1 LIFIC
6 DNTIIP
12 RFVDNFI
19 KNVDRERGSYIV
31 KQLTILKGLIM
42 KTISAKDFSSLIN
55 VSPHLIYKI
64 IKEHNLSVVPLGN
77 KNALPPESIRKILEL
92 RGFKFKKHNSKPL
105 VINVFGMKGGIGKTS
120 IATALAEG
128 SSRLGFRVLA
138 VDLDMQGNLTQSFN
152 MKKHGQPVLYHVIVG
167 DKNIK
172 DVIIP
177 VTPNL
182 HLLPSSLDNSQI
194 EHVLNS
200 KQSINITNFF
210 DEMFD
215 SIMSDYD
222 LIVIDCPPSI
232 HKITVC
238 ASCFATENLIPINAD
253 IDSFDG
259 VVMTVSEIEKI
270 ERSFKNLSIK
280 INYKIIFNK
289 YDAREKLSLN
299 IMGSISERK
308 NLKDNLLP
316 IVIRTNT
323 AFKNTKADGEY
334 IFDSKKS
341 TAKEDCFS
349 LISELT
355 GLTDWLARGK
365 SNIRDLES
373 TVA

>member
-1 LIFIC
+1 
-6 DNTIIP
+6 
-12 RFVDNFI
+12 
-19 KNVDRERGSYIV
+19 
-31 KQLTILKGLIM
+31 M

-64 IKEHNLSVVPLGN
+64 IKEHDLPVVPLGN

-92 RGFKFKKHNSKPL
+92 RGFVFKTKNSNPL
-105 VINVFGMKGGIGKTS
+105 IINVFGMKGGIGKTS
-120 IATALAEG
+120 IATAFAEG
-128 SSRLGFRVLA
+128 ASRLGFRVLA
-138 VDLDMQGNLTQSFN
+138 IDLDMQGNLTQSFN

-172 DVIIP
+172 DVIVP

-210 DEMFD
+210 DEMLD
-215 SIMSDYD
+215 SVKCDYD

-280 INYKIIFNK
+280 INYKRVYNK

-299 IMGSISERK
+299 IMGSISE
-308 NLKDNLLP
+308 
-316 IVIRTNT
+316 
-323 AFKNTKADGEY
+323 
-334 IFDSKKS
+334 
-341 TAKEDCFS
+341 
-349 LISELT
+349 
-355 GLTDWLARGK
+355 
-365 SNIRDLES
+365 
-373 TVA
+373 

>member
-1 LIFIC
+1 
-6 DNTIIP
+6 
-12 RFVDNFI
+12 
-19 KNVDRERGSYIV
+19 
-31 KQLTILKGLIM
+31 M
-42 KTISAKDFSSLIN
+42 KTISTKDFSSLIN

-64 IKEHNLSVVPLGN
+64 IKEHALPVVPVGN
-77 KNALPPESIRKILEL
+77 KNALPPDTVRRILEI
-92 RGFKFKKHNSKPL
+92 RGYTFKRHINEPL
-105 VINVFGMKGGIGKTS
+105 IINVFGMKGGIGKTS
-120 IATALAEG
+120 IATAFAEG
-128 SSRLGFRVLA
+128 ASRLGYKVLA
-138 VDLDMQGNLTQSFN
+138 IDLDMQANLTQSFN
-152 MKKHGQPVLYHVIVG
+152 MKRHGQPVLYHAIIGDKKISEVIV
-167 DKNIK
+167 
-172 DVIIP
+172 P

-182 HLLPSSLDNSQI
+182 HLLPSSLDNSQM

-200 KQSINITNFF
+200 KQTINITNYF
-210 DEMFD
+210 DEMLEP
-215 SIMSDYD
+215 IKNKYD

-270 ERSFKNLSIK
+270 ERSFKNLFMK

-299 IMGSISERK
+299 IMGSISERQ
-308 NLKDNLLP
+308 NLKENLLP

-334 IFDSKKS
+334 IFDANKS
-341 TAKEDCFS
+341 TAKEDCFA

-355 GLTDWLARGK
+355 GLSNWVTKGK
-365 SNIRDLES
+365 GSLVKEVEE
-373 TVA
+373 TVI

>member
-1 LIFIC
+1 
-6 DNTIIP
+6 
-12 RFVDNFI
+12 
-19 KNVDRERGSYIV
+19 
-31 KQLTILKGLIM
+31 M
-42 KTISAKDFSSLIN
+42 KTISTKDFSALIN
-55 VSPHLIYKI
+55 VSPHLIYKL
-64 IKEHNLSVVPLGN
+64 IKEHNLPVVPLGN
-77 KNALPPESIRKILEL
+77 KNALPPESIRKILEM
-92 RGFKFKKHNSKPL
+92 RGFKFKRKESNPL
-105 VINVFGMKGGIGKTS
+105 IINVFGMKGGIGKTS

-138 VDLDMQGNLTQSFN
+138 IDLDMQGNLTQSFN
-152 MKKHGQPVLYHVIVG
+152 MKKHGQPVLYHVIAG
-167 DKNIK
+167 DKNIN

-177 VTPNL
+177 VTQNL

-210 DEMFD
+210 DEMLG
-215 SIMSDYD
+215 SIMCDYD
-222 LIVIDCPPSI
+222 FIVIDCPPSI

-280 INYKIIFNK
+280 INYKIVFNK

-355 GLTDWLARGK
+355 GLTDWLILGK
-365 SNIRDLES
+365 SNSSIKDIENA
-373 TVA
+373 VA

>member
-1 LIFIC
+1 
-6 DNTIIP
+6 
-12 RFVDNFI
+12 
-19 KNVDRERGSYIV
+19 
-31 KQLTILKGLIM
+31 M
-42 KTISAKDFSSLIN
+42 KTISTKDFASLIN
-55 VSPHLIYKI
+55 ISPHSIYKL
-64 IKEHNLSVVPLGN
+64 IKEHNLPVIPQGN
-77 KNALPPESIRKILEL
+77 KNALPPETVRRILEI
-92 RGFKFKKHNSKPL
+92 RGFRFRKDGPII
-105 VINVFGMKGGIGKTS
+105 INVFGMKGGIGKTS
-120 IATALAEG
+120 LATALAEG
-128 SSRLGFRVLA
+128 SSRLGFNVLA
-138 VDLDMQGNLTQSFN
+138 IDLDMQANLTQSFN
-152 MKKHGQPVLYHVIVG
+152 MKKHGQPVLYHAIAERKNINDVIVS
-167 DKNIK
+167 
-172 DVIIP
+172 

-210 DEMFD
+210 DEMLEP
-215 SIMSDYD
+215 IKNRYD

-270 ERSFKNLSIK
+270 EKSFKNLQMK

-299 IMGSISERK
+299 IMGAISERS
-308 NLKDNLLP
+308 NLKENLLP

-334 IFDSKKS
+334 IFDATKS
-341 TAKEDCFS
+341 TAKEDCFA
-349 LISELT
+349 LITELT
-355 GLTDWLARGK
+355 SISDWVSK
-365 SNIRDLES
+365 SKSGHIKEADGMY
-373 TVA
+373 A

>member
-1 LIFIC
+1 
-6 DNTIIP
+6 
-12 RFVDNFI
+12 
-19 KNVDRERGSYIV
+19 
-31 KQLTILKGLIM
+31 M
-42 KTISAKDFSSLIN
+42 KTIGAKDFSSIIN

-64 IKEHNLSVVPLGN
+64 IKEHDIPVIPLGN
-77 KNALPPESIRKILEL
+77 KNALPPESVRTILQL
-92 RGFKFKKHNSKPL
+92 RGFNFKKDETKPL

-120 IATALAEG
+120 IATAFAEG
-128 SSRLGFRVLA
+128 ASRLGFRVLA
-138 VDLDMQGNLTQSFN
+138 VDLDMQANLTQSFN
-152 MKKHGQPVLYHVIVG
+152 MKKHGQPVLYHVIIG

-172 DVIIP
+172 DVIVP

-194 EHVLNS
+194 ENVLNS
-200 KQSINITNFF
+200 KQTINITNFF
-210 DEMFD
+210 NEMFD
-215 SIMSDYD
+215 SILCDYD

-270 ERSFKNLSIK
+270 ERSFKNLSLK
-280 INYKIIFNK
+280 INYKIVFNK
-289 YDAREKLSLN
+289 YDAREKLSLT

-334 IFDSKKS
+334 IFDLKKS

-349 LISELT
+349 LISELS
-355 GLTDWLARGK
+355 GLTDWLNK
-365 SNIRDLES
+365 DKSSSNIKDVEYA
-373 TVA
+373 VV